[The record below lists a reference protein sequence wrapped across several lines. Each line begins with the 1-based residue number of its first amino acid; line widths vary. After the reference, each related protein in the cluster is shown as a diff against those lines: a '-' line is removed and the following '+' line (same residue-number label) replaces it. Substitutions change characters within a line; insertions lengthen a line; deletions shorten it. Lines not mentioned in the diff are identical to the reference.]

1 MRAHMA
7 RSPELRF
14 DWIQQDDTKQARL
27 SREAEAALSLEWV
40 GSNQQ
45 LLHQLQDTLAAIATS
60 LGADIPRVVAP
71 EKFLAHAPTKE
82 QDATI
87 AQHLQDS
94 YVQAALRLQDALMG
108 VTIAESGE
116 RMVDLPNLFLQ
127 HNLPISLSTLPFHMA
142 CGDWGGKPRVFWVRE
157 QVAHKVLRV
166 AQALQQ
172 QGFMIHL
179 EDCFRPL
186 GVQEGLFKRR
196 VQLILSE
203 HPEWITQWDKV
214 WQEARSKTAISPWMA
229 GHKSGA
235 AVDITLRTLEG
246 ASLPLGNAYPEGG
259 PKVALVYPY
268 VTQAEWSTRQLFS
281 VSMELAGLRLYPYE
295 NWHASWGD
303 LSAAIVQG
311 STTEAQSNYVTQ
323 YGPVKGFD
331 PQTGEIIPY
340 TQDEYFNPFFTKEEL
355 LQTIV
360 ER

>member
-7 RSPELRF
+7 KSPELRF
-14 DWIQQDDTKQARL
+14 DWIEKNGERKSRL
-27 SREAEAALSLEWV
+27 SPEAESSLSLEWV
-40 GSNQQ
+40 AVDAD
-45 LLHQLQDTLAAIATS
+45 LLEQLQQTLEAIAQSLGTQTPEVIPPERFLRKPLTKSQDAAIS
-60 LGADIPRVVAP
+60 L
-71 EKFLAHAPTKE
+71 
-82 QDATI
+82 
-87 AQHLQDS
+87 HLQES
-94 YVQAALRLQDALMG
+94 YAQAALQLQDALMS
-108 VTIAESGE
+108 VTIAESAE
-116 RMVDLPNLFLQ
+116 KMVAVPKLFAEYGVPL
-127 HNLPISLSTLPFHMA
+127 SLSSLPFHAA
-142 CGDWGGKPRVFWVRE
+142 CGEWGGKPRVFWARA
-157 QVAHKVLRV
+157 QVADKVLRA

-196 VQLILSE
+196 VQLTLAE
-203 HPEWITQWDKV
+203 HPEWITDWDKV

-246 ASLPLGNAYPEGG
+246 EPLPLGNAYPEGG

-268 VTQAEWSTRQLFS
+268 VTQAQWSTRQLFS

-311 STTEAQSNYVTQ
+311 STSEAQQNYVTQ
-323 YGPVKGFD
+323 YGPIKGFD
-331 PQTGEIIPY
+331 PQTGDILPY
-340 TQDEYFNPFFTKEEL
+340 NPEEYFHPFFTKEEL
-355 LQTIV
+355 LSTIA
-360 ER
+360 EK